1 MGFYNDGCDDY
12 DDRSYITAP
21 DNSTGGSGS
30 YVTVGYVEPVL
41 GPVGVGASVTVT
53 SRGDVLVSGVVSTA
67 GPIAVA
73 GTTPAGVAPADYLTG
88 GAVSGNLPNGVGA
101 TIGIPTN
108 ASTAQPTYGTA
119 GAGVSYTVQ
128 PTQVYNS
135 FVNSVING
143 VTNIVNQAVNYGNNA
158 MGVPAH

>member
-1 MGFYNDGCDDY
+1 MGFYNDGGSGGY
-12 DDRSYITAP
+12 DDSISYVTEP
-21 DNSTGGSGS
+21 DNSTGGG
-30 YVTVGYVEPVL
+30 YVTVGYVEPII

-53 SRGDVLVSGVVSTA
+53 SNGDVLVSGVAGTA

-73 GTTPAGVAPADYLTG
+73 GTTPAGVAPADERPG
-88 GAVSGNLPNGVGA
+88 GAAGANLPNGAGA
-101 TIGIPTN
+101 TIGIPTSS
-108 ASTAQPTYGTA
+108 STAQPTYGTA

-135 FVNSVING
+135 FVNGVVNG
-143 VTNIVNQAVNYGNNA
+143 VTNIVNQAVNYANGA